1 MSLRRNASLNNYQ
14 WKNKKYLKEKEYYGI
29 QYNIGNI
36 KVLEHNKWERD
47 YPGVLIPII
56 KMDDDNQNIGFNSI
70 KGPFRFCRF

>member
-1 MSLRRNASLNNYQ
+1 MSLRRNSSLNNYQ

-29 QYNIGNI
+29 QYNIENI
-36 KVLEHNKWERD
+36 KVLEKNKREKE

-56 KMDDDNQNIGFNSI
+56 KMDDNNHTISFNSI